1 MWFLIRTSFWF
12 SLVLLAL
19 PLGGKS
25 EGGNEPALGMT
36 DALLAARSAAA
47 DLSGLCER
55 SAETCEAGRKVAG
68 EVARRAQKAAHLAAL
83 YLESDAPQKK
93 SDAAIETG
101 SVK

>member
-19 PLGGKS
+19 PLGSPDNKS
-25 EGGNEPALGMT
+25 GAALGMS
-36 DALLAARSAAA
+36 DALLAARSAAS

-55 SAETCEAGRKVAG
+55 SASTCETGRKVAG
-68 EVARRAQKAAHLAAL
+68 EVARRARKAAQLAAH
-83 YLESDAPQKK
+83 YIDGETPPEK

-101 SVK
+101 SVN

>member
-19 PLGGKS
+19 PLGAPKNQDG
-25 EGGNEPALGMT
+25 PALGMA

-47 DLSGLCER
+47 DLSGICGR

-68 EVARRAQKAAHLAAL
+68 EVARRAQKAAQIAAR
-83 YLESDAPQKK
+83 YIDGDAAPEK
-93 SDAAIETG
+93 SDAALQTG
-101 SVK
+101 SVN